1 MLSDTQETSDTRET
15 TMSEPILNSDSLHA
29 MLQDIQSQLA
39 HLVQRVAG
47 LEELAALSGSEAV
60 PAASEPEVQPVA
72 AEPVAA
78 SAAEAAPSA
87 VVESDISEEEVL
99 AISAAI
105 AAWLGVQAH
114 IRQIR
119 LIRTGAWA
127 QQGRVTIQS
136 SHTLNH

>member
-47 LEELAALSGSEAV
+47 LEELASLSGSEAV

>member
-1 MLSDTQETSDTRET
+1 
-15 TMSEPILNSDSLHA
+15 

-47 LEELAALSGSEAV
+47 LEELASLSGSEAV